1 MSIYHVNINGFL
13 SKIDSLGEI
22 IDRTKP
28 DIILLNEVKT
38 SSSGRIST
46 FSKKRGYDMLIC
58 VSGGIVVA
66 AKSRLKMVNVSTTSQ
81 NILSV
86 LIPELNAH
94 VMGAYKR
101 VHLKKKAK
109 ISSMS

>member
-1 MSIYHVNINGFL
+1 
-13 SKIDSLGEI
+13 
-22 IDRTKP
+22 
-28 DIILLNEVKT
+28 
-38 SSSGRIST
+38 
-46 FSKKRGYDMLIC
+46 MLIC

-94 VMGAYKR
+94 IISAYKR
-101 VHLKKKAK
+101 VHLKKNAK
-109 ISSMS
+109 TSSMSWAPKFKVVNFLGTTQSSLVT